1 MSKNNFGTVNTNP
14 ELMNEIRDRFQHVD
28 HCPYQGPRVFFE
40 NAGGALTLKSV
51 VDRSAELAAIP
62 DNQGRDNPASH
73 ELVRIIDQAKADV
86 RCFLG
91 AAKGP
96 VFVGESGTELLFRL
110 ISVAVLEAPGGGEV
124 VGSTLEHPA
133 TVSACARWS
142 KIAHRNFVQVPHN
155 SETGSVTA
163 EDYRPYVTKDTRV
176 ATILHTSP
184 VTGMAVDVAGIS
196 QLIREISPDCYII
209 VDGIQHAAHGGLDVD
224 SYNIDGYVIS
234 PYKVFSRH
242 GYGIAWV
249 SERLGHLPHDCLIGA
264 PANQWELGTRD
275 TASYATFSEV
285 VSYFDWLGGHFT
297 PSTDRRERIEAA
309 GVAIHQQE
317 KDLTDAM
324 LYGTGGQDGLAAMSE
339 VTVIGGIDNPLREGL
354 VSLAVENKSAVDVV
368 SALREKGIRVH
379 ARKDDH
385 FSGNI
390 LIPLQLDSCVRVS
403 MCHYNTEEEVAQ
415 FLSAMQSIIG
425 THKR

>member
-1 MSKNNFGTVNTNP
+1 MFKNNDG
-14 ELMNEIRDRFQHVD
+14 LIDEIRNRFQHVD

-51 VDRSAELAAIP
+51 VERSTELAAIP

-73 ELVRIIDQAKADV
+73 ELVRIINEAKADI
-86 RCFLG
+86 RSFLG

-110 ISVAVLEAPGGGEV
+110 ISVAVLEAPAGGDV

-133 TVSACARWS
+133 SVSACARWS
-142 KIAHRNFVQVPHN
+142 KIAGRNFVSVTHN
-155 SETGSVTA
+155 SQTGTVTA
-163 EDYRPYVTKDTRV
+163 DDYRPFVTSETRV

-184 VTGMAVDVAGIS
+184 VTGMAVDVAGIAK
-196 QLIREISPDCYII
+196 LIRDVSPECYII
-209 VDGIQHAAHGGLDVD
+209 VDGIQHAAHGGLDID
-224 SYNIDGYVIS
+224 SYGIDAYAIS

-249 SERLGHLPHDCLIGA
+249 SERMGILPHDRLIGSA
-264 PANQWELGTRD
+264 VDQWDLGTRD

-285 VSYFDWLGGHFT
+285 VRYFDWLGGNFT
-297 PSTDRRERIEAA
+297 SSTDRRERIVAA
-309 GVAIHQQE
+309 GKAIHQHE

-324 LYGTGGQDGLAAMSE
+324 LYGVGGQDGLAAMSE
-339 VTVIGGIDNPLREGL
+339 VSVIGGIDNPLREGL
-354 VSLAVENKSAVDVV
+354 VSLSVDNMLAVDVV

-379 ARKDDH
+379 VRKDDL

-390 LIPLQLDSCVRVS
+390 LKPLKMDDCVRVS
-403 MCHYNTEEEVAQ
+403 MCHYNTEQEVAQ
-415 FLSAMQSIIG
+415 FLDAMQSIKKQ
-425 THKR
+425 TP